1 MAANLS
7 DWEATDATTVVPG
20 FVGKV
25 IHTDSMSFV
34 LWEISA
40 GALLPEHN
48 HVHEQVV
55 HQLDGEFELTVDGVA
70 SRLRPGM
77 VAAIPSNARHSG
89 RAITDCRILDAFSP
103 VREDY
108 RNGLNAGVIK
118 GEAR

>member
-1 MAANLS
+1 MKDWDKIAAQRPI
-7 DWEATDATTVVPG
+7 PG

-25 IHTDSMSFV
+25 MHSDSMSFV

-40 GALLPEHN
+40 GALLPEHS

-55 HQLDGEFELTVDGVA
+55 HMLDGEFQLTVGSSTERL
-70 SRLRPGM
+70 SRGQ

-89 RAITDCRILDAFSP
+89 RALTDCRILDAFSP

-108 RNGLNAGVIK
+108 RNGLTSNIISGGAK
-118 GEAR
+118 E

>member
-1 MAANLS
+1 MFDWKDIAAQ
-7 DWEATDATTVVPG
+7 TPIPG

-25 IHTDSMSFV
+25 MHSDSMTFA

-40 GALLPEHN
+40 GALLPEHD

-55 HQLDGEFELTVDGVA
+55 HMLDGAFELTVDGRTETL
-70 SRLRPGM
+70 SRGQ

-89 RAITDCRILDAFSP
+89 RALTDCRILDAFSP

-108 RNGLNAGVIK
+108 RHGLTSNVIGGVAK
-118 GEAR
+118 T